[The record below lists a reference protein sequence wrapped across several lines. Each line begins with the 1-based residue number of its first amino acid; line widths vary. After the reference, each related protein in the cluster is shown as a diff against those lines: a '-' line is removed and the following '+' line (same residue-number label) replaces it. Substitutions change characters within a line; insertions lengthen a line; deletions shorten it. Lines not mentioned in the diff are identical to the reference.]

1 MAETKMTMRL
11 IVNEGD
17 IRKLTVNPRPN
28 TVDDLI
34 NWIKTTIQANYEF
47 TLQYDE
53 PEFDNASV
61 NLRDMSEVPEKP
73 TIRIIPII
81 TLTPVPVLDSFS
93 ETSSQADTEILSV
106 SSSSVEVRKEWPD
119 PFIIPKFSVSVEYQ
133 LRQGNLTYLRDATY
147 LKISKDLKHCI
158 LDRLAEAIYSYKA
171 YPEDEDIDDVAKALV
186 AEHPCLKERGSSS
199 GYQGWKNSL
208 KFKMGNY
215 RNDMRKLGHP
225 DVTVNAGKRG
235 KCNSDGE
242 PPHKNIKKPRKG
254 EVNYLPD
261 FPEGM
266 DSASL
271 ETAREAMVDEMKKK
285 SPDVSIIK
293 HAMNT
298 IFALRR
304 AEVVKD
310 KPDISQMVQRWP
322 ALFTESQVCDFI
334 LCFSC
339 SCIFEN
345 NNWACFIGQLG
356 IQQNYWKKCHRS
368 ILFCS
373 GWSVSWLRR
382 GLHEKD
388 RTCGPRTGRPS
399 EAKAGELASY
409 FLLLIVQ
416 HVSSHELEW

>member
-17 IRKLTVNPRPN
+17 IRKLTVKPRPN
-28 TVDDLI
+28 TIDDLI

-53 PEFDNASV
+53 PEFDNAPV

-81 TLTPVPVLDSFS
+81 MLTPVPVLDSFS

-171 YPEDEDIDDVAKALV
+171 YPEDKDIDDVAKALV

-293 HAMNT
+293 HAMNIT
-298 IFALRR
+298 FALRR

-322 ALFTESQVCDFI
+322 ALFTESQVNLEFNRI
-334 LCFSC
+334 TGKSVIGVFFSALDGLYPGLEEV
-339 SCIFEN
+339 FTRKTGRV
-345 NNWACFIGQLG
+345 GQELAD
-356 IQQNYWKKCHRS
+356 
-368 ILFCS
+368 
-373 GWSVSWLRR
+373 LRKQKQSMEPTVNRCYALR
-382 GLHEKD
+382 GLPIILGD
-388 RTCGPRTGRPS
+388 N
-399 EAKAGELASY
+399 ASK
-409 FLLLIVQ
+409 FFTSQ
-416 HVSSHELEW
+416 KVSI